1 MLNQVDPAIIVQIDA
16 GTFVKR
22 KIAVHHPAHRGASS
36 VVGRGGGAYQR
47 TCVVPQEGV
56 GVRPARI
63 ANPEVEIAV
72 ALFIKCHNR
81 AVPRQGADGDLN
93 SAGKGAVAV
102 IGKAVDIACTVVITG
117 DKQIARAVTVVIG
130 DGAGGVVVAA
140 LIQRQR
146 GLRPGEWVSRLH
158 YLLVCQHRPHP
169 VRVEAVGQPP
179 GGGFAGGGPGRCVI
193 NRRVN
198 RHRAVANIGVI
209 AVTRRTFYLC
219 SNGIGGRGNCQRI
232 GIRQLY
238 IPGVVRRID
247 HYRAARFRGV
257 GFAVDHHFNILPTG
271 KRGGDHPADNR
282 RSIARGL
289 AGDLRQRGRNRGID
303 RQDKITGGGDIPR
316 QIHHSRT
323 VGVGPADQTAIAV
336 GPVQCAD
343 HRHRA

>member
-1 MLNQVDPAIIVQIDA
+1 MLNQVDPAVIVQIDA
-16 GTFVKR
+16 RTFVER
-22 KIAVHHPAHRGASS
+22 KIPRHRPAHRGATAA
-36 VVGRGGGAYQR
+36 VRRGGVTYQR

-56 GVRPARI
+56 GVRPARV

-93 SAGKGAVAV
+93 SAGKGAIAV
-102 IGKAVDIACTVVITG
+102 IGKAVNIARTVVITG
-117 DKQIARAVTVVIG
+117 DEQIARAVTVVIG
-130 DGAGGVVVAA
+130 NGAGGVVVAA

-179 GGGFAGGGPGRCVI
+179 GGGFAGGSPGRCVI

-209 AVTRRTFYLC
+209 AVTRRTFYLR

-257 GFAVDHHFNILPTG
+257 GFAVDHHFNILPAG
-271 KRGGDHPADNR
+271 ECRGDHPADNR
-282 RSIARGL
+282 RGVARGL
-289 AGDLRQRGRNRGID
+289 VGNLRQRGWNRGID
-303 RQDKITGGGDIPR
+303 RQNKITGGGDIPR
-316 QIHHSRT
+316 QIHHSRA
-323 VGVGPADQTAIAV
+323 VGIGTADQPAVAV
-336 GPVQCAD
+336 GPVQRAD
-343 HRHRA
+343 HRHRT